1 MGFEWL
7 LNCIEVTLKNY
18 IKPILC
24 IAFVDV
30 GDANCLSFFTV
41 ELVMSV
47 VRLWN
52 KMDLVLIVCLS
63 TYKKGR

>member
-7 LNCIEVTLKNY
+7 LNCIEVTFKKLHKTY
-18 IKPILC
+18 T

-30 GDANCLSFFTV
+30 GDANCFSFFTV
-41 ELVMSV
+41 ELVMSI

-52 KMDLVLIVCLS
+52 KMDLVLIVCLP